1 MTNFTKYM
9 RLLALGITFSAS
21 MALPY
26 VHIKF
31 YDVIREATQA
41 TNNEL
46 GLLMTIFTGVGML
59 LYIPGGVLA
68 DRGSPKKLLIISLAM
83 MAALNTIFAV
93 HTSYVMALLI
103 WALLAVSANMIQWPT
118 LIKAVRDTGSKE
130 EQGRMF
136 GTFYG
141 ATGIFSS
148 LIGFAGAALYSSVDD
163 RIQGFHYMLYG
174 QAVIAVLA
182 LIAVAMF
189 VDDKTEYNQ
198 SVSVPEE
205 NPFKSALTVMKLPAV
220 WMMVVLIFCGYGMYI
235 GITYMTP
242 YTTNVLG
249 ASIAFG
255 AVLGTIR
262 AFGLRVLTG
271 PFSGYISDKMGSAAK
286 ILAICFVVIIGMLF
300 VILSLPKGT
309 SNAVIIL
316 LTMMFSFFGLVIY
329 TTMFACMEEVSIP
342 PQYTGIAVSVIS
354 LLGYLPDGLFPPLF
368 GHWLDVYGNQGYSVI
383 FYFLAGI
390 SLLGCC
396 VAIVI
401 YRKGRALRSGQVEVE
416 AGNEAQVTA

>member
-1 MTNFTKYM
+1 
-9 RLLALGITFSAS
+9 
-21 MALPY
+21 
-26 VHIKF
+26 
-31 YDVIREATQA
+31 
-41 TNNEL
+41 
-46 GLLMTIFTGVGML
+46 ML
-59 LYIPGGVLA
+59 LGQSAFCALA
-68 DRGSPKKLLIISLAM
+68 A
-83 MAALNTIFAV
+83 
-93 HTSYVMALLI
+93 
-103 WALLAVSANMIQWPT
+103 
-118 LIKAVRDTGSKE
+118 
-130 EQGRMF
+130 
-136 GTFYG
+136 
-141 ATGIFSS
+141 
-148 LIGFAGAALYSSVDD
+148 
-163 RIQGFHYMLYG
+163 
-174 QAVIAVLA
+174 IAVGF
-182 LIAVAMF
+182 F
-189 VDDKTEYNQ
+189 VEDKTPYNND
-198 SVSVPEE
+198 VPAPKE
-205 NPFKSALTVMKLPAV
+205 NPFKSAVTVMKLPAV

-286 ILAICFVVIIGMLF
+286 ILAICFVIIIGMLF

-383 FYFLAGI
+383 FYFLAASAFSGAASLSSSTARDARSLQARRGLMPRPVLEREENFFSDFPLGWNHGQGI
-390 SLLGCC
+390 FPVIPLELQGKKHQPFSITQPSGNGCP
-396 VAIVI
+396 APPASEWA
-401 YRKGRALRSGQVEVE
+401 YAKRLPLAGSGAL
-416 AGNEAQVTA
+416 

>member
-1 MTNFTKYM
+1 M
-9 RLLALGITFSAS
+9 
-21 MALPY
+21 
-26 VHIKF
+26 
-31 YDVIREATQA
+31 E
-41 TNNEL
+41 
-46 GLLMTIFTGVGML
+46 
-59 LYIPGGVLA
+59 
-68 DRGSPKKLLIISLAM
+68 
-83 MAALNTIFAV
+83 
-93 HTSYVMALLI
+93 
-103 WALLAVSANMIQWPT
+103 
-118 LIKAVRDTGSKE
+118 
-130 EQGRMF
+130 
-136 GTFYG
+136 
-141 ATGIFSS
+141 
-148 LIGFAGAALYSSVDD
+148 
-163 RIQGFHYMLYG
+163 
-174 QAVIAVLA
+174 
-182 LIAVAMF
+182 
-189 VDDKTEYNQ
+189 DKTPYNNN
-198 SVSVPEE
+198 VPAPKE

-401 YRKGRALRSGQVEVE
+401 YRNGRALRSGQVEVE

>member
-220 WMMVVLIFCGYGMYI
+220 WMMVILIFCGYGMYI
-235 GITYMTP
+235 GIAYMTP

-249 ASIAFG
+249 VSITFG
-255 AVLGTIR
+255 AILGTIR
-262 AFGLRVLTG
+262 AFGLRILPG
-271 PFSGYISDKMGSAAK
+271 PFSGYISDKIGSTAK
-286 ILAICFVVIIGMLF
+286 ILMVCFLLLIGMLF
-300 VILSLPKGT
+300 VLLRLPAGT
-309 SNAVIIL
+309 SSTMIIL
-316 LTMMFSFFGLVIY
+316 LTMMFSFFGLVVY
-329 TTMFACMEEVSIP
+329 TIMFSCMEEVRIP
-342 PQYTGIAVSVIS
+342 PQYTGISVSVIS
-354 LLGYLPDGLFPPLF
+354 LLGYLPDGIFSPLF
-368 GHWLDVYGNQGYSVI
+368 GHWLDVYGNEGYRII
-383 FYFLAGI
+383 FYFLAMI
-390 SLLGCC
+390 SLIGS
-396 VAIVI
+396 IVSLLI
-401 YRKGRALRSGQVEVE
+401 YRRGKAMRNA
-416 AGNEAQVTA
+416 